1 MSNDSIPQR
10 SSSNEDDA
18 VPGALTERRGNTLIV
33 TINRPA
39 ARNAVNQAVSIGVG
53 DALQQAQ
60 DDPEIRA
67 VVITGA
73 GDKSFCAGADLK
85 ALSRGENIFHPDHP
99 EWGFAGYVQH
109 FIDKPIIAAVNGTAL
124 GGGTELALAS
134 DLVVAQSS
142 AQFGLPEVKRGLI
155 AAAGGVFRIVDQLPR
170 KVAMQLLVTG
180 EPITADQAAHWGLIN
195 EVVPDGTVL
204 DAALALAERITAN
217 APLAVQA
224 SKRVALGV
232 DEGALTAE
240 VDSWN
245 RSNREMRA
253 VFGSADAMEGPMAFA
268 QKRAPVW
275 KAR

>member
-1 MSNDSIPQR
+1 MTEQT
-10 SSSNEDDA
+10 A
-18 VPGALTERRGNTLIV
+18 PGALTERRGNTLIV
-33 TINRPA
+33 TINRPD

-53 DALQQAQ
+53 DALQLAQ

-73 GDKSFCAGADLK
+73 GEKSFCAGADLK
-85 ALSRGENIFHPDHP
+85 AISRGENIFHPDHP
-99 EWGFAGYVQH
+99 EWGFAGFVQH

-134 DLVVAQSS
+134 DLVVAQAS

-170 KVAMQLLVTG
+170 KIGMQLLVTG
-180 EPITADQAAHWGLIN
+180 EPISAEEGARWGLIN
-195 EVVPDGTVL
+195 EVVPDGTVMQ
-204 DAALALAERITAN
+204 AALALAERIAAN

-232 DEGALTAE
+232 DEGAITAE
-240 VDSWN
+240 KESWK
-245 RSNREMRA
+245 RSNREMRV
-253 VFGSADAMEGPMAFA
+253 VFSSEDAMEGPMAFA